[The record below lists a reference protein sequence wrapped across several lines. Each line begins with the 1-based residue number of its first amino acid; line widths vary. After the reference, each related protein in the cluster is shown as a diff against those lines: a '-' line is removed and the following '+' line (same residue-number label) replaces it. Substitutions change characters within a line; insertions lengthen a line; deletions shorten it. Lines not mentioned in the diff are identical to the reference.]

1 MFDLQIARTKQ
12 RELRNESC
20 DYVILNHAFHPG
32 RGLGAARRAHGGRIR
47 PAGKQMARRQ
57 SPHQV
62 LMIAY
67 TKSK

>member
-32 RGLGAARRAHGGRIR
+32 RGLGAARRAHGGQNK
-47 PAGKQMARRQ
+47 AGGQTDGQAA
-57 SPHQV
+57 
-62 LMIAY
+62 IAASGADDCLHE
-67 TKSK
+67 K